1 MATKKTAK
9 KAAAKK
15 AKSTPRKR
23 ASAKK
28 ASSRKG
34 VKDLSQAHG
43 KNEGNQPITLDQIWG
58 DDGSSKYKT
67 IKEEEYAENLAEMS
81 RTDLHAH
88 ASRVGLIPIENSDQ
102 LKKRLMVEFRKH
114 VAQYKM
120 PVINAQKSNNLSKE
134 AMKILEEGR

>member
-1 MATKKTAK
+1 MPRKNTSKPKKTAK
-9 KAAAKK
+9 AKAGKLN
-15 AKSTPRKR
+15 S
-23 ASAKK
+23 
-28 ASSRKG
+28 
-34 VKDLSQAHG
+34 LSQTHG
-43 KNEGNQPITLDQIWG
+43 KTDKKPTPTTLDQIWG

-67 IKEEEYAENLAEMS
+67 VNEEEYAQKLAEMS

-88 ASRVGLIPIENSDQ
+88 ASRVGLIPVENSEQ

-120 PVINAQKSNNLSKE
+120 PVINAQKSNKLSKE

>member
-9 KAAAKK
+9 KAAAKKTK

-28 ASSRKG
+28 ASSKKS
-34 VKDLSQAHG
+34 VKNLSQAHG
-43 KNEGNQPITLDQIWG
+43 KEEGKQPITLDQIWG

-67 IKEEEYAENLAEMS
+67 VNEEEYAQKLAEMS

-88 ASRVGLIPIENSDQ
+88 ASRVGLIPVENSEQ
-102 LKKRLMVEFRKH
+102 LKKRPSQR
-114 VAQYKM
+114 
-120 PVINAQKSNNLSKE
+120 SK
-134 AMKILEEGR
+134 K